1 MCYSLEFHDSD
12 ILILN
17 DLFWLI
23 LVPMSNIRIYH
34 ECNLVFFPMHFL
46 LMTSSI
52 LTILKSIY
60 MLIIPKYLS
69 PVLVNNPILRL
80 ICNCLDIS
88 VRISNK
94 HFKLNM
100 LEIELFIY
108 FTYPCAKSTSSPV
121 ISLRVNNY
129 FFFLKNWV
137 HSFILSFLS
146 TFISNPSSSP
156 VSTDF

>member
-1 MCYSLEFHDSD
+1 MLTFIFTNKQLFPVLTLYYASFDPFFHLSPNKMCYSLEFHDSD

-100 LEIELFIY
+100 LEILYIPLCKIY
-108 FTYPCAKSTSSPV
+108 FLSSHLTQ
-121 ISLRVNNY
+121 S
-129 FFFLKNWV
+129 K
-137 HSFILSFLS
+137 
-146 TFISNPSSSP
+146 
-156 VSTDF
+156 